1 MWLNEDIFIPG
12 PISYIIWVLGS
23 GCLFTLNLI
32 LRRLFNLP
40 KIKGELKVSFAFAWI
55 AFAICAVGLIV
66 SIPLA
71 MFVSNILNL
80 QFMPVMS
87 FCFFLPGFG
96 LILYG
101 AIREKRGKFEEKNK
115 Y

>member
-1 MWLNEDIFIPG
+1 MWFNEDIFIPG
-12 PISYIIWVLGS
+12 PISYVIWVLGS
-23 GCLFTLNLI
+23 VCLFTLNLI

-40 KIKGELKVSFAFAWI
+40 KIRGKFAFAWI
-55 AFAICAVGLIV
+55 VFAICAVESII
-66 SIPLA
+66 SIPFA

-80 QFMPVMS
+80 RFMPVMS

-96 LILYG
+96 LILHG
-101 AIREKRGKFEEKNK
+101 VIQEKRSKFEAKNK